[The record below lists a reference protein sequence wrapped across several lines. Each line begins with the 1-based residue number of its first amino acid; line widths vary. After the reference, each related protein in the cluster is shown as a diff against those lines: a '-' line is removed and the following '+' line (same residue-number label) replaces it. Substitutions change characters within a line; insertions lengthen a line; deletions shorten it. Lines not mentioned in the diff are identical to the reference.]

1 MMKILILGAHGQIAQ
16 LVRTRL
22 LAETNATLTLYLRQ
36 ATRLNAVDAQRE
48 TVVEGDVND
57 YATLK
62 AAMAGQDLVLADLGG
77 TFEPMAK
84 NIVQAMEETGVKRLL
99 YITGLGLY
107 HELPAKFD
115 AWLERSIGH
124 AVMEDTRRA
133 AKIIEDSPLDYTIIR
148 AGYMTNKDEIDYEL
162 TEKGETFKGTT
173 ISRQSIADLIVKIAK
188 NPALHSRSSLGIA
201 KAGTDGDTPVYA

>member
-1 MMKILILGAHGQIAQ
+1 MKVLILGAYGQIAR
-16 LVRTRL
+16 LVRQRL
-22 LAETNATLTLYLRQ
+22 LAETNVQLTLYLRR
-36 ATRLNAVDAQRE
+36 ANRLQDVDPTRE

-62 AAMAGQDLVLADLGG
+62 TAMAGQDLVLADLGG
-77 TFEPMAK
+77 KFEPLAQNM
-84 NIVQAMEETGVKRLL
+84 VRAMTATGVDRLL

-124 AVMEDTRRA
+124 DVMEDTRRA
-133 AKIIEDSPLDYTIIR
+133 AKLIEDSPLNYTIIR

-173 ISRQSIADLIVKIAK
+173 ISRKSIADLIVKIAK
-188 NPALHSRSSLGIA
+188 HPTLHSRSSLGIA
-201 KAGTDGDTPVYA
+201 KVGTDGDAPVYA

>member
-1 MMKILILGAHGQIAQ
+1 MKVLILGAYGQIAR
-16 LVRTRL
+16 LVRQRL
-22 LAETNATLTLYLRQ
+22 LAETDVQLTLYLRR
-36 ATRLNAVDAQRE
+36 ANRLQDVDATRE

-77 TFEPMAK
+77 KFEPLAQNM
-84 NIVQAMEETGVKRLL
+84 VRAMTATGVDRLL

-124 AVMEDTRRA
+124 DVMEDTRRA
-133 AKIIEDSPLDYTIIR
+133 ARNIEESDLNYTLIR
-148 AGYMTNKDEIDYEL
+148 AGYMTNNDEVDYEL

-173 ISRQSIADLIVKIAK
+173 ISRASIADLLVKIIKA
-188 NPALHSRSSLGIA
+188 PTLHSRSSLGIA
-201 KAGTDGDTPVYA
+201 KPGTDGDTPVYR

>member
-1 MMKILILGAHGQIAQ
+1 MKVLILGAYGQIAR
-16 LVRTRL
+16 LVRQRL
-22 LAETNATLTLYLRQ
+22 LAETDVQLTLYLRR
-36 ATRLNAVDAQRE
+36 ANRLQDIDAARE

-77 TFEPMAK
+77 KFEPLAQNMVRAMMA
-84 NIVQAMEETGVKRLL
+84 TGVDRLL

-124 AVMEDTRRA
+124 DVMEDTRRA
-133 AKIIEDSPLDYTIIR
+133 ARIIEASDLNYTLIR
-148 AGYMTNKDEIDYEL
+148 AGYMTNNDEVDYEL

-173 ISRQSIADLIVKIAK
+173 ISRASIADLLVKIIK
-188 NPALHSRSSLGIA
+188 NPTLHSRSSLGIA
-201 KAGTDGDTPVYA
+201 KPGTDGDTPVYR

>member
-1 MMKILILGAHGQIAQ
+1 MKILILGAHGQIAQ

-22 LAETNATLTLYLRQ
+22 LGETDATLTLYLRQ
-36 ATRLNAVDAQRE
+36 AKRLSQVDPQRE

-57 YATLK
+57 YTTLK

-77 TFEPMAK
+77 TFEPMAQ
-84 NIVQAMEETGVKRLL
+84 NIVRAMSETGVQRLL

-107 HELPAKFD
+107 HELPAKFG

-133 AKIIEDSPLDYTIIR
+133 AKLIEDSSLNYTIIR

-173 ISRQSIADLIVKIAK
+173 ISRKSIADLIVKIAK
-188 NPALHSRSSLGIA
+188 NPTLHSRSSLGIT